1 MAMAASMKTC
11 SLIAAALL
19 LAGCATGG
27 DLIEIANNAWRLT
40 AIDYNETEVA
50 RVGASQANQFCARRG
65 QVPFVVAVRTW
76 NDMPARYT
84 FVMDFQC
91 TASGSSPAAQAEARM
106 LGFQRD
112 CTIAGFPIGSPENLK
127 CAREIAAKAANPL

>member
-1 MAMAASMKTC
+1 MTIRSKPFPLAAV
-11 SLIAAALL
+11 ALL
-19 LAGCATGG
+19 LIGCSTGG
-27 DLIEIANNAWRLT
+27 DLIEIGNNAWRLT
-40 AIDYNETEVA
+40 AIDYNESEVA
-50 RVGASQANQFCARRG
+50 RVGTSQANQFCARRG

-127 CAREIAAKAANPL
+127 CAREIAAKAANPP